1 MNHFQVSVICL
12 LLVLPL
18 PRTLATQDERSPQDL
33 LKEAESLQQAGKL
46 DEAIADYR
54 LILKRYPDVAPV
66 RSDLGA
72 ALAREGRY
80 QEAIVEYERA
90 MQLQPL
96 PEIRLN
102 LALAYYKADKLDL
115 AVENLKKVHEEMPDD
130 LRPAMLLADCYLRQ
144 GRNKEVIALLDP
156 LQATHGDD
164 MGLIYL
170 LGTALVRDGQVARGQ
185 VIIDTIL
192 KNGDSAEARL
202 LLGTT
207 ELAVHEP
214 QAAIADLQKA
224 IELDPKLASAHS
236 IYGRAQME
244 AANPDEAQKAFRE
257 ELRIDPNDFDSNL
270 YLGVFLKDEQRYDEA
285 LPYLQ
290 HALEVR
296 PGDPGVQYQIAAI
309 HLAKGDFS
317 EAQGE
322 LEALVKASPDFL
334 EAHVSLATL
343 YYRLKRKQDGD
354 RERAIVTKLTAEK
367 QARESA
373 EAKQTD
379 TKRQN

>member
-1 MNHFQVSVICL
+1 MNRFQVSAVCL
-12 LLVLPL
+12 LVILSQAGG
-18 PRTLATQDERSPQDL
+18 RAAQDERSPQDL
-33 LKEAESLQQAGKL
+33 LKEAESLQRAGKL

-54 LILKRYPDVAPV
+54 LILKQYPDVVPV

-72 ALAREGRY
+72 ALAGEGRY

-90 MQLQPL
+90 LQLQPL

-115 AVENLKKVHEEMPDD
+115 AVENLKKVQAEMPND

-144 GRNKEVIALLDP
+144 GRNKDVIELLDP

-164 MGLIYL
+164 MGVIYM
-170 LGTALVRDGQVARGQ
+170 LGTALVRDGQVASGQ
-185 VIIDTIL
+185 VIIDKIL

-207 ELAVHEP
+207 ELAVHQP

-224 IELDPKLASAHS
+224 IELDPKLVSAHS
-236 IYGRAQME
+236 IYGRALME
-244 AANPDEAQKAFRE
+244 AANPEEAQKAFSA
-257 ELRIDPNDFDSNL
+257 ELSINPNDFDSNL
-270 YLGVFLKDEQRYDEA
+270 YLGVFLKEEQRYDEA

-296 PGDPGVQYQIAAI
+296 PGDPGVRYQIAAI
-309 HLAKGDFS
+309 RLAKQDYR
-317 EAQGE
+317 EAQRE

-343 YYRLKRKQDGD
+343 YYRLKRKEDGD
-354 RERAIVTKLTAEK
+354 RERAIVTRLTAEK

-373 EAKQTD
+373 EAKQTVNG
-379 TKRQN
+379 KQN

>member
-1 MNHFQVSVICL
+1 MKCFQVSVFCL
-12 LLVLPL
+12 LTVFPL
-18 PRTLATQDERSPQDL
+18 PRALAAQSERSPQDL
-33 LKEAESLQQAGKL
+33 LKEAQSLQQAGKL
-46 DEAIADYR
+46 DQAIEDYR
-54 LILKRYPDVAPV
+54 QILKQYPEVAPV

-72 ALAREGRY
+72 ALAGEGRY
-80 QEAIVEYERA
+80 EEAIVEYERA
-90 MQLQPL
+90 MRLQPL
-96 PEIRLN
+96 PQIRLN
-102 LALAYYKADKLDL
+102 LSLAYYKADKLDL

-156 LQATHGDD
+156 LQATHGGD
-164 MGLIYL
+164 MGFTYL

-185 VIIDTIL
+185 VIIDKIL

-224 IELDPKLASAHS
+224 IALDPKLASAHS
-236 IYGRAQME
+236 IYGRALME

-257 ELRIDPNDFDSNL
+257 ELVVDPNDFDSNL

-285 LPYLQ
+285 LPYLR

-296 PGDPGVQYQIAAI
+296 PGDPGVRYQIAAI
-309 HLAKGDFS
+309 HLAKGNFS

-322 LEALVKASPDFL
+322 LEALVKASPGFL

-373 EAKQTD
+373 EAKPTD
-379 TKRQN
+379 TKSQN